1 MLFVDNWFTSPSLFK
16 LLRSHETPDC
26 GTLRKNRA
34 QFPPLFTS
42 KKMRARESSSMVNNN
57 LLGLRYR
64 DKRDVYFLSTMHRP
78 KLVATP
84 KKNKDGDNV
93 MKEQVVN
100 DYNQNMGNVDKNDAT
115 TSQHTIVRKCQKW
128 TSKVAWLKRQCLMH
142 MCCIARMINLHWN
155 TQISR

>member
-1 MLFVDNWFTSPSLFK
+1 
-16 LLRSHETPDC
+16 
-26 GTLRKNRA
+26 
-34 QFPPLFTS
+34 
-42 KKMRARESSSMVNNN
+42 MRARESSSMVNNN

-128 TSKVAWLKRQCLMH
+128 TSKVA
-142 MCCIARMINLHWN
+142 
-155 TQISR
+155 